1 MYIYAKTEYMIIYY
15 MDVYEMT
22 LKTNIFG
29 VKLQQLVN

>member
-22 LKTNIFG
+22 LKNKHIWCKAAA
-29 VKLQQLVN
+29 VS